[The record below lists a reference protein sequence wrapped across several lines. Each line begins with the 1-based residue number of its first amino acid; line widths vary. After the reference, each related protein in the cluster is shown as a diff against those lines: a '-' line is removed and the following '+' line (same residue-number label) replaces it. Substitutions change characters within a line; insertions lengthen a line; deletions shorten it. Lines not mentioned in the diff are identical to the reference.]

1 MKDHQRT
8 KNLVL
13 AAMLVAILVIL
24 GLLPGIPL
32 GIIPVP
38 LVLQNMGV
46 MLAGGLL
53 GSKYG
58 TAAVGLFLLLVF
70 LGLPLLSGG
79 RGGATVF
86 LGPSGGYLI
95 AWLFVPFLIGRLKR
109 LFQVR
114 AQHSWWHELLIVGVA
129 GVIFVD
135 VVGALWLAWQ
145 SSIPLSTALVSNL
158 VFIPGDLLKAILA
171 VVITR
176 RIRNLMQLEVEY

>member
-1 MKDHQRT
+1 
-8 KNLVL
+8 
-13 AAMLVAILVIL
+13 MLVAILVIL

-32 GIIPVP
+32 GGIIPVP

-53 GSKYG
+53 GGSKYG